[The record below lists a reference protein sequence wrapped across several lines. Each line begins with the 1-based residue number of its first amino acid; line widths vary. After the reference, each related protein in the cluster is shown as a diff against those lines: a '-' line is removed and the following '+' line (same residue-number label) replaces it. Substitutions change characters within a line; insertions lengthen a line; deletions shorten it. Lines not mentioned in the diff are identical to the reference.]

1 MDESVDAIPD
11 FQTMGWNVLKSFEGG
26 GVLSPEEVRQ
36 SVRQQLA
43 LSDEQVSRRTKSGST
58 IFANRVAWAMVRLDE
73 ARLTEKTG
81 RALRRIT
88 DRGRQV
94 LAQGPLRLDE
104 AYLRQFPEFEATVL
118 RWRSGRK
125 TSHVAYDQ
133 GDSPDVIS
141 RTPQED
147 LRASLDAA
155 NAVLSDQLL
164 EKLRAAHW
172 SFFEGVVLD
181 VLAKLG
187 YGGGKREW
195 SERIGQPGDG
205 GVDGIIREDALG
217 LDMIYVQAKR
227 YGEDNIVG
235 RPALQQF
242 AGTLDMKHAKR
253 GVFITTSS
261 FADTAVD
268 FVKAIE
274 KRIALID
281 GADLVEI
288 MIEHDVGVRPVES
301 FILKD
306 IDENYFEA

>member
-1 MDESVDAIPD
+1 
-11 FQTMGWNVLKSFEGG
+11 
-26 GVLSPEEVRQ
+26 
-36 SVRQQLA
+36 
-43 LSDEQVSRRTKSGST
+43 
-58 IFANRVAWAMVRLDE
+58 MVRLDE